1 MRRPRTTTPRRV
13 RRKQYIELLV
23 LRDAVRR
30 AAPVADVA
38 PAPEAREGHE
48 HRLRSG
54 AASLVAVSARRPSYI
69 IGGHEVVGHVAAPL
83 ARQRVQVLR
92 DHPPEAARAGAV
104 APSN

>member
-1 MRRPRTTTPRRV
+1 M
-13 RRKQYIELLV
+13 
-23 LRDAVRR
+23 RR

-92 DHPPEAARAGAV
+92 DHPLEAACAGAV